1 MGPRPGRVLV
11 SGRRNP
17 KLISLGRLL
26 PFFSQLKRN
35 RRLTVAAS
43 LKMPMMLK
51 TRCLGLLLTA
61 LAPFVT
67 HAERFLNEPFDY
79 ADGAT
84 TSVAPGLWINH
95 SGAAEQSSIESGA
108 AFITGAEAEDINRTF
123 SPTGIKSGQLFAS
136 FDLTLTGLPSSGGGY
151 FFHFK
156 DTGTGAASTFLG
168 RVFARTS
175 GAAADKFRLGISLA
189 STTTI
194 IPIEKDLDL
203 NAAYK
208 VVLRLDFGATN
219 ATLWIN
225 PATETQTSDRA
236 VSTDTAGFGVGIS
249 QVGLRQA
256 TGIGNIRLDNLL
268 VGTRFADVA
277 EGGNAALNPPV
288 LSTLPTQ
295 RTSAGVA
302 TPALALTVADGE
314 TPVADLVLNGVSGNE
329 TLVPSANITFG
340 GSGSDRTVT
349 VQPAVGQQGIA
360 RIALT
365 VRDTDG
371 NSSSRSF
378 DLIVGEPSLS
388 GVADLVTLPGNPT
401 NLVVQVKDTESDALT
416 VTATAANTEL
426 LTAVTVTGSGNART
440 IRVTPSDSATGASR
454 IEVVVTDGF
463 NSITNSFNVTVAKT
477 LGVILNEPF
486 DYPDGTLLNLTG
498 LWIPHSGTND
508 GPVTVNGGKAQL
520 ITTNREDINITYNSP
535 TVRIADGVILYA
547 RVDVNFVSAP
557 TSANGSYF
565 AHYLGTAG
573 GSFRGRIFAGR
584 RDLPAGQF
592 QIGLANNSATASVWH
607 PTVLTTGEPV
617 TILVRYNVST
627 GISTLWV
634 NPSNE
639 TSPSVTGTD
648 SPFPNDMVSFALRQ
662 DTGFGSLDVDA
673 IKIGTAYADVL
684 TPVVVVDYS
693 LAASLSPD
701 GSARFTFPASA
712 LASGFVLQASSSPT
726 SGWTAGPTVTTEGG
740 NAILVVPASAAT
752 QFYRL
757 NRP

>member
-1 MGPRPGRVLV
+1 M
-11 SGRRNP
+11 
-17 KLISLGRLL
+17 I
-26 PFFSQLKRN
+26 
-35 RRLTVAAS
+35 
-43 LKMPMMLK
+43 K
-51 TRCLGLLLTA
+51 TRFLALLFTA
-61 LAPFVT
+61 LAPFAT
-67 HAERFLNEPFDY
+67 RAERLLNEPFDY
-79 ADGAT
+79 PDGAT
-84 TSVAPGLWINH
+84 TAVAPGLWINH
-95 SGAAEQSSIESGA
+95 SGAAEQSSIDSGA

-123 SPTGIKSGQLFAS
+123 SPTGISTGQLFTS
-136 FDLTLTGLPSSGGGY
+136 FDLTLTGLPSSSGGY

-168 RVFARTS
+168 RVFARTT
-175 GAAADKFRLGISLA
+175 GAAADKYRLGISFT

-203 NAAYK
+203 NTAYK
-208 VVLRLDFGATN
+208 VVLRLDFASTN

-225 PATETQTSDRA
+225 PATETTTSDRA

-249 QVGLRQA
+249 QIGLRQA
-256 TGIGNIRLDNLL
+256 TGIGDIRIDNLL

-295 RTSAGVA
+295 RTAAGVA

-314 TPVADLVLNGVSGNE
+314 TPVADLVLSGVSENE

-340 GSGSDRTVT
+340 GSGSDRNVT
-349 VQPAVGQQGIA
+349 VQPAAGQQGVA

-371 NSSSRSF
+371 NSASRSF
-378 DLIVGEPSLS
+378 NLIVGEPSLS
-388 GVADLVTLPGNPT
+388 GLMDLVTLPGNPT
-401 NLVVQVKDTESDALT
+401 NLIVQVNDTESDALT
-416 VTATAANTEL
+416 VTATAANAEL
-426 LTAVTVTGSGNART
+426 LTSVSVTGSGNART

-454 IEVVVTDGF
+454 VEVVVTDGF
-463 NSITNSFNVTVAKT
+463 NSITNGFNVTVAKT
-477 LGVILNEPF
+477 LGVILDEPF

-498 LWIPHSGTND
+498 LWIPHSGTNE

-535 TVRIADGVILYA
+535 TIRTTDGVILYG

-565 AHYLGTAG
+565 AHYLGSAG

-607 PTVLTTGEPV
+607 PTVLTTGQPI
-617 TILVRYNVST
+617 TILVRYNVGT
-627 GISTLWV
+627 GIATLWV
-634 NPSNE
+634 NPANE
-639 TSPSVTGTD
+639 SSPSVTGTD

-662 DTGFGSLDVDA
+662 DTGFGSLDIDA
-673 IKIGTAYADVL
+673 IKIGTSYSDVL
-684 TPVVVVDYS
+684 TPVVILDYS
-693 LAASLSPD
+693 LAASLNPD
-701 GSARFTFPASA
+701 GTTRFRTRQRVCPPGLGLAYHGLDRWSGRHHRRRQRRSGGPGLRRRPVLPAQPAVSRHTKNTPGPRFPPPARLFPFKGSD
-712 LASGFVLQASSSPT
+712 
-726 SGWTAGPTVTTEGG
+726 
-740 NAILVVPASAAT
+740 
-752 QFYRL
+752 
-757 NRP
+757 

>member
-1 MGPRPGRVLV
+1 
-11 SGRRNP
+11 
-17 KLISLGRLL
+17 
-26 PFFSQLKRN
+26 
-35 RRLTVAAS
+35 
-43 LKMPMMLK
+43 MMLK
-51 TRCLGLLLTA
+51 PRFLGLLLTA

-67 HAERFLNEPFDY
+67 HAERLLNEPFDY

-84 TSVAPGLWINH
+84 TTVAPGLWINH
-95 SGAAEQSSIESGA
+95 SGTAEQSSIVSGA

-123 SPTGIKSGQLFAS
+123 SPTGISTGQLFAS
-136 FDLTLTGLPSSGGGY
+136 FDLTLTGLPSSGGAY

-168 RVFARTS
+168 RVSARTT
-175 GAAADKFRLGISLA
+175 GAAADKYRLAISFG
-189 STTTI
+189 TTATV
-194 IPIEKDLDL
+194 PIEKDLDL

-225 PATETQTSDRA
+225 PATETTTSDRA

-249 QVGLRQA
+249 QIGLRQA

-295 RTSAGVA
+295 RTAAGVA
-302 TPALALTVADGE
+302 TPALTLTVADGE
-314 TPVADLVLNGVSGNE
+314 TPVGDLVLTGVSGNE
-329 TLVPSANITFG
+329 TLVPSANIAFG

-349 VQPAVGQQGIA
+349 VRPAVGQQGIA

-378 DLIVGEPSLS
+378 DLIVGEPTLS
-388 GVADLVTLPGNPT
+388 GLADLVTLPGNPT
-401 NLVVQVKDTESDALT
+401 NLVVQVKDTENDALT
-416 VTATAANTEL
+416 VTATASNTEL
-426 LTAVTVTGSGNART
+426 LTAVAVAGSGNTRT

-454 IEVVVTDGF
+454 VEVVVTDGF

-592 QIGLANNSATASVWH
+592 QIEQDRLRRRRREVAAAQH
-607 PTVLTTGEPV
+607 
-617 TILVRYNVST
+617 LVNRNRRS
-627 GISTLWV
+627 SKQFK
-634 NPSNE
+634 E
-639 TSPSVTGTD
+639 TD
-648 SPFPNDMVSFALRQ
+648 S
-662 DTGFGSLDVDA
+662 
-673 IKIGTAYADVL
+673 IY
-684 TPVVVVDYS
+684 
-693 LAASLSPD
+693 
-701 GSARFTFPASA
+701 
-712 LASGFVLQASSSPT
+712 LASGP
-726 SGWTAGPTVTTEGG
+726 
-740 NAILVVPASAAT
+740 
-752 QFYRL
+752 
-757 NRP
+757 